1 MRFWVSWVHV
11 MRFCLFPSPQTS
23 SKILNSVVQNH
34 LVLFTDKA
42 KKGFKQI
49 YRAFKSTAK
58 EYRGKVGI
66 QCFSEV
72 YGLIVYFTSLWSC
85 TGKMNTILPKKKK
98 SSHLVFSWWI
108 DVTPKPLHRFPA
120 SWDLV
125 SLKAIAYN
133 LVNFYTHQSVQGALI
148 PCGPRKHHTGSDNSN
163 QCVMICSDSVI
174 PDTPGIME

>member
-1 MRFWVSWVHV
+1 

-66 QCFSEV
+66 QCFSKA

-85 TGKMNTILPKKKK
+85 TGKMNTILPKKKV
-98 SSHLVFSWWI
+98 LTFGVFLMS
-108 DVTPKPLHRFPA
+108 LQNLGEF
-120 SWDLV
+120 DLV

-133 LVNFYTHQSVQGALI
+133 LVNFHTHQSVQGALI
-148 PCGPRKHHTGSDNSN
+148 PCGPGKHHTGSDNSN

-174 PDTPGIME
+174 PDTLGIME